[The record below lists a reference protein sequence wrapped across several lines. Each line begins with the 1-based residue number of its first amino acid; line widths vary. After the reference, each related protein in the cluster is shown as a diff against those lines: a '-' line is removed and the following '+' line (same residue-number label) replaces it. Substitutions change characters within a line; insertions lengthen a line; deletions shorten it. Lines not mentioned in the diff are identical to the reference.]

1 MLHCEL
7 QLNNPKQPTMK
18 KYYLIAFCL
27 LLTGSLFAQNS
38 NDLKLSVN
46 KGSIKMATEDGQFSF
61 GVGGRVYMDAASYF
75 DDKTDLGSGS
85 EVRDI
90 RLLVKADLWKKWNA
104 KINIGFADGA
114 VSLKDV
120 WLMYKINKNSFVR
133 AGHFLEPF
141 GIEQTESSKTT
152 KFMHAASTIE
162 AFRPGRNLG
171 FSYATWS
178 KKVFW
183 EAGLFGSDTNNKTE
197 GDEGYGLT
205 SRFAFAPVQT
215 DGGLFHIGISGIYRT
230 ANSTGFNDQGEENP
244 KSIRYRSRAAT
255 HIEKRRFI
263 DAKVGN
269 AESQCKLGFEMI
281 AATGPISIQGEYIS
295 AKVNRKSNFEDY
307 AAKGFYTQVGWLVK
321 GGNYKYKMKSA
332 RLAKPGPGSVEL
344 LARYNQTDL
353 NDSDALIMGGKQK
366 DITVGGT
373 WYVNH
378 NILVKF
384 HFTNVD
390 LDENSLNGEE
400 NFNMIQT
407 RLQFSF

>member
-1 MLHCEL
+1 
-7 QLNNPKQPTMK
+7 MK

-27 LLTGSLFAQNS
+27 LFTGSLFAQDF
-38 NDLKLSVN
+38 NDLKLKVS
-46 KGSIKMATEDGQFSF
+46 KGSVQMATDDGQFTF
-61 GVGGRVYMDAASYF
+61 GMGGRVYMDAAAYF

-85 EVRDI
+85 EIRDI
-90 RLLVKADLWKKWNA
+90 RFLMKATLWKKWDA
-104 KINIGFADGA
+104 KINVGFANGA

-120 WLMYKINKNSFVR
+120 WLMHKINKNSFVR

-152 KFMHAASTIE
+152 KFMHAASTVE
-162 AFRPGRNLG
+162 AFRPGRSLG
-171 FSYATWS
+171 ISYATWG

-183 EAGLFGSDTNNKTE
+183 EAGLFGSDVNNNIKE
-197 GDEGYGLT
+197 EDEGYGVT
-205 SRFAFAPVQT
+205 SRFVFSPMQHDNILHFGVSATHRSINPVEVEKGYGAFVYTERQQK
-215 DGGLFHIGISGIYRT
+215 IS
-230 ANSTGFNDQGEENP
+230 
-244 KSIRYRSRAAT
+244 YRSRAAT
-255 HIEKRRFI
+255 HIEDRRFI
-263 DAKVGN
+263 NANVEN
-269 AESQCKLGFEMI
+269 AESQYKLNFEMLV
-281 AATGPISIQGEYIS
+281 ASGPVSLQYEHIS
-295 AKVNRKSNFEDY
+295 AKVKRESDFEDY
-307 AAKGFYTQVGWLVK
+307 SANGWYAQLGWLVK

-332 RLAKPGPGSVEL
+332 RLAKPGPGAVEL

-353 NDSDALIMGGKQK
+353 NDSDAMIMGGKQK

-378 NILVKF
+378 NVLVKF

-390 LDENSLNGEE
+390 LDENALNGEE